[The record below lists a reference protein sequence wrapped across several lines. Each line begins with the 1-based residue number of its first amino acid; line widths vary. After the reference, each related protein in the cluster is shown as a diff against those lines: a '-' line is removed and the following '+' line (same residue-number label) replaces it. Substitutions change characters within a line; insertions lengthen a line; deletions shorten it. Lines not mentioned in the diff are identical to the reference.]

1 VSAHHVIFID
11 DDPGNCE
18 RARQK
23 GIQAIHYTNRENL
36 IRNLEDICHRQPHRR
51 QR

>member
-23 GIQAIHYTNRENL
+23 GIQAIHYTNRETL
-36 IRNLEDICHRQPHRR
+36 IRNLEDIFPDLTHNR
-51 QR
+51 